1 MRKNKG
7 YLLTLLLCCICMAGI
22 VLSRLDA
29 HGQNGTLGDQIIYFG
44 QSNGGYSA
52 KAQNVLEDSQ
62 GNESWTILESG
73 GGESASHGTS
83 RAVIAGKSAA
93 SHVDVDGDGQKSAIA
108 GDTPSVPASTP
119 KPSYPPITSDEK
131 AYTYDTG
138 TVVVGDAGYE
148 IYNYVS
154 SAADRYAKTINKL
167 TKTLDSGVEVY
178 NMLAP
183 TSMGITY
190 PDNKKKQLHSSSQ
203 EVAMDNIEKMLSGRE
218 NFIPL
223 YDALMK
229 HRQDDIFFR
238 TDHHW
243 TQLGAYYAYE
253 AFCRE
258 KGMVP
263 NPLKFYK
270 KKSFPGFLGSFYR
283 DSKQNKNL
291 KAKKDTLQAYY
302 PMSRQVSL
310 EYTNTEGKKGNAPV
324 IADGKNYGEGM
335 KYLVYIAGD
344 NPYTVVKNKDKH
356 DGTSCILVKESYGNA
371 FVPYLVDHYETIY
384 VIDYRYWEG
393 KLDSFVKSK
402 RAKEVIVLNNISMT
416 RSSYLVGKL
425 AQIIS

>member
-1 MRKNKG
+1 MRKKKG
-7 YLLTLLLCCICMAGI
+7 YVLVLLLLCICVGGI
-22 VLSRLDA
+22 VLFRLDA
-29 HGQNGTLGDQIIYFG
+29 RGQRGTLGDKIIYFG
-44 QSNGGYSA
+44 QSAGGYSA
-52 KAQNVLEDSQ
+52 KAQDILEDSQ
-62 GNESWTILESG
+62 GDGGWTVLESG
-73 GGESASHGTS
+73 MGSPYEASKS
-83 RAVIAGKSAA
+83 VIAENSPSSYQDAEGN
-93 SHVDVDGDGQKSAIA
+93 GQKSAV
-108 GDTPSVPASTP
+108 GGETLSVPVSTP

-138 TVVVGDAGYE
+138 TVVVGDAGFE

-190 PDNKKKQLHSSSQ
+190 PDNKKRQLHSSSQ
-203 EVAMDNIEKMLSGRE
+203 ELAMENIEKKLSGRE

-223 YDALMK
+223 YDVLMK
-229 HRQDDIFFR
+229 HRQEYIFFR

-243 TQLGAYYAYE
+243 TQLGAYYAYQ

-258 KGMVP
+258 KGMTP
-263 NPLKFYK
+263 NPLKAYK
-270 KKSFPGFLGSFYR
+270 KKSFSGFLGSFYR
-283 DSKQNKNL
+283 DSKQNQNL
-291 KAKKDTLQAYY
+291 KAKKDTMQAYY

-310 EYTNTEGKKGNAPV
+310 EYTNTEGKKGYAPV
-324 IADGKNYGEGM
+324 IADARNYGESM
-335 KYLVYIAGD
+335 KYLAYIAGD

-371 FVPYLVDHYETIY
+371 FVPFLVDHYETIY

-393 KLDSFVKSK
+393 KLSSFVKSK

>member
-1 MRKNKG
+1 MRKYKG
-7 YLLTLLLCCICMAGI
+7 YWLALALSCICVAGI
-22 VLSRLDA
+22 AMLRLEA
-29 HGQNGTLGDQIIYFG
+29 RGRRGTLGDKIIYFG
-44 QSNGGYSA
+44 QPAGGYSA
-52 KAQNVLEDSQ
+52 KAQDVLADSR
-62 GNESWTILESG
+62 GGGSWTILEG
-73 GGESASHGTS
+73 GGDAYGNGQTS
-83 RAVIAGKSAA
+83 GIAGESLPVSAA
-93 SHVDVDGDGQKSAIA
+93 S
-108 GDTPSVPASTP
+108 PE
-119 KPSYPPITSDEK
+119 PSYPPITSDEK

-154 SAADRYAKTINKL
+154 SAADRYAKTINRL
-167 TKTLDSGVEVY
+167 TKTLDDGVEVY

-190 PDNKKKQLHSSSQ
+190 PDNKKRQLHSSSQ
-203 EVAMDNIEKMLSGRE
+203 EAAMDHINRKLSGRE

-223 YDALMK
+223 YHALME
-229 HRQDDIFFR
+229 HRQEYIFFR

-258 KGMVP
+258 KGMAP
-263 NPLKFYK
+263 NPLKAYQ
-270 KKSFPGFLGSFYR
+270 KKSFSGFLGSFYR
-283 DSKQNKNL
+283 DSKHNERL
-291 KAKKDTLQAYY
+291 KANKDTLQVYY
-302 PMSRQVSL
+302 PLSGQVSL
-310 EYTNTEGKKGNAPV
+310 EYTNTEGKKSTAPV
-324 IADGKNYGEGM
+324 IADAGNYGEGM
-335 KYLVYIAGD
+335 KYLAYIAGD
-344 NPYTVVKNKDKH
+344 NPYTVVKNNDKH